1 MYCDMKGVD
10 YAGLIESRALDGL
23 ALDRLRREA
32 AAVAWCFLLTTRL
45 SHLPYRWNVWVFC
58 GVVPTSIRRYGKEYI
73 IAPTINYHP
82 RILYPNVLAARD
94 TLWYA
99 F

>member
-10 YAGLIESRALDGL
+10 YAGRIESRALDGL

-58 GVVPTSIRRYGKEYI
+58 GVVPTSIQRYDKEYI
-73 IAPTINYHP
+73 KLPQ
-82 RILYPNVLAARD
+82 
-94 TLWYA
+94 
-99 F
+99 